1 MGGGRIIAR
10 ATSCAPTHRPSL
22 DSAGHRSPRMTDTP
36 DAPRRVFRSPLPSL
50 DIPDLPL
57 SALVLNKAGSMPD
70 AVAFVDGTTGVAT
83 TFAAL
88 SDAVHRLAGGLA
100 QAGVGPGTCVALMA
114 PTCPEFAIVFHAV
127 ATRGASVTTV
137 NPTYTAHELRH
148 QLEDAGATLL
158 VTVPAILDVAKAGS
172 DGTRVAEIVTIGS
185 ESGHRSIDD
194 LMSDPIEQVP
204 VDVADAV
211 VALPYSSGT
220 TGLPKG
226 VMLTHANLVANVCQL
241 NAILPVEAGEAGL
254 AVLPF
259 FHIFGMEAAMNAWLA
274 AGVTVVTLPRF
285 DMGRALSLIEEHRV
299 AHLYAV
305 PPIVLGLA
313 KSPLVDA
320 HDLSSLRRIVCGAAP
335 LGADLTREAATR
347 VGCPIVQAYGMTEL
361 SPLSH
366 ANPPAGDV
374 PGSSGVA
381 APDTESRVVDPDG
394 NDLGVDEVGELLVRG
409 PQVMKGYL
417 NNSAATAACLDDEG
431 WLATGDVVRID
442 ADGYVFIVDRA
453 KELIKVLGFQVAPA
467 ELEALIVTHPD
478 VADVAVIGVPDDEAG
493 ERPKAFVV
501 VKEDGEV
508 DADAVRAF
516 VAERAATYKHLH
528 EVEFVEAIPK
538 SASGKILRRVLREA

>member
-1 MGGGRIIAR
+1 MSERHVFA
-10 ATSCAPTHRPSL
+10 SPMPS
-22 DSAGHRSPRMTDTP
+22 
-36 DAPRRVFRSPLPSL
+36 V
-50 DIPDLPL
+50 DIPDVPL
-57 SALVLNKAGSMPD
+57 SALVLGKAASMPD
-70 AVAFVDGTTGVAT
+70 AAAMIDGATGAT
-83 TFAAL
+83 IPFARL

-100 QAGVGPGTCVALMA
+100 AAGVGPGSCVALMA

-127 ATRGASVTTV
+127 AVRGAAVTTV
-137 NPTYTAHELRH
+137 NPAYTERELRH
-148 QLEDAGATLL
+148 QLDDAGATLL
-158 VTVPAILDVAKAGS
+158 VVAPACLDVARAGVE
-172 DGTRVAEIVTIGS
+172 GTKVREIVTIGPAP
-185 ESGHRSIDD
+185 GHRSIDA
-194 LMSDPIEQVP
+194 LMGEPIEQAA
-204 VDVADAV
+204 VDLHGAT

-226 VMLTHANLVANVCQL
+226 VVLTHRNLVANVVQL
-241 NAILPVEAGEAGL
+241 NAILPVEAGEVGL

-285 DMGRALSLIEEHRV
+285 DMGRALSLIETHRV

-320 HDLSSLRRIVCGAAP
+320 HDLSSMRRIVCGAAP
-335 LGADLTREAATR
+335 LGADLTREAAAR

-366 ANPPAGDV
+366 ANPPSGDV

-381 APDTESRVVDPDG
+381 APNTESRVIDPEG

-417 NNSAATAACLDDEG
+417 NNPEATAACLDAEG

-453 KELIKVLGFQVAPA
+453 KELIKVKGFQVAPA
-467 ELEALIVTHPD
+467 ELEALIVTHPA
-478 VADVAVIGVPDDEAG
+478 VADVAVIGVADDEAG

-501 VKEDGEV
+501 VRDGAEV
-508 DADAVRAF
+508 TDHEVRGF

-528 EVEFVEAIPK
+528 EVEFLDAIPK
-538 SASGKILRRVLREA
+538 SASGKILRRVLREGQLAARDVDQRKSLDS